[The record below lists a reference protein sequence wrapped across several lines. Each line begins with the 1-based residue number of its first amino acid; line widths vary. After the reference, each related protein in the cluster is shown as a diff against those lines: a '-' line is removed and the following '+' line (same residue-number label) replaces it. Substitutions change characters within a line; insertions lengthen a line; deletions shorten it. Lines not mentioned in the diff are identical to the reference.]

1 MRVIGFTGQARCG
14 KSYLS
19 DRLAKAAFEAGQRPH
34 LVSFAGALKQ
44 ASADAGFPKDTH
56 PTEYREFCQTHGA
69 EMRAKDPNYWVNK
82 TVDQIRELAELE
94 NKLVNEGNK
103 FWEVVVIID
112 DVRYQN
118 EIDTILR
125 MGGDV
130 VHVTAGD
137 RLPVPHARF
146 RRHESEKLARAIDRT
161 KGTGKKFE
169 SIFSTEMPW
178 GETDADKVYWFD
190 NSGSVKTC
198 EKMINTIAPLLLGT
212 QLLAKSPEET
222 QLEGLSEEERE
233 ALIEEIQETLNELFD
248 GVDFDGFDPDKD
260 DGWDYDS
267 NEDPD
272 VSL

>member
-19 DRLAKAAFEAGQRPH
+19 DRLAKAAFDAGQRPY
-34 LVSFAGALKQ
+34 LVSFAGALKR
-44 ASADAGFPKDTH
+44 ASAEAGFPKDTH

-69 EMRAKDPNYWVNK
+69 EMRAQDPDYWVKK
-82 TVDQIRELAELE
+82 TIDEIRELAELE

-118 EIDTILR
+118 EIDTIIR

-146 RRHESEKLARAIDRT
+146 RRHESEKMAKAIDRT
-161 KGTGKKFE
+161 KGTGAKFE
-169 SIFSTEMPW
+169 SFFSTEMPW
-178 GETDADKVYWFD
+178 GKSSAEKVYWFD
-190 NSGSVKTC
+190 NSGTAKTGN
-198 EKMINTIAPLLLGT
+198 KMLDTIAPLLLGT
-212 QLLAKSPEET
+212 QLLAPEKDT
-222 QLEGLSEEERE
+222 QLESLSEEERE
-233 ALIEEIQETLNELFD
+233 ALLEELQEAMDQIFGLDELQD
-248 GVDFDGFDPDKD
+248 ID
-260 DGWDYDS
+260 DDEWDYDS
-267 NEDPD
+267 DRDENETN
-272 VSL
+272 